1 MRHGFGRLCAT
12 SVMSAIVDM
21 TSRITLCPLPAKYG
35 IPFDICMSERTKQKD
50 MKTEK
55 EYESPAVEI
64 VEMDTGGSVL
74 MTSLTGENIN
84 EWEEM

>member
-1 MRHGFGRLCAT
+1 MEGSHCKVGTFHVFVGF
-12 SVMSAIVDM
+12 S
-21 TSRITLCPLPAKYG
+21 CPLPAKYG
-35 IPFDICMSERTKQKD
+35 IPFDICMSERIKQKD

>member
-1 MRHGFGRLCAT
+1 
-12 SVMSAIVDM
+12 
-21 TSRITLCPLPAKYG
+21 
-35 IPFDICMSERTKQKD
+35 

-64 VEMDTGGSVL
+64 VDMDTGGSVL

>member
-1 MRHGFGRLCAT
+1 VEGSHCKVGTFHVFVG
-12 SVMSAIVDM
+12 IP
-21 TSRITLCPLPAKYG
+21 CPLPAKYG

-64 VEMDTGGSVL
+64 VEMETGGSVL

>member
-1 MRHGFGRLCAT
+1 
-12 SVMSAIVDM
+12 
-21 TSRITLCPLPAKYG
+21 
-35 IPFDICMSERTKQKD
+35 

-64 VEMDTGGSVL
+64 VKMEAGGSVL

-84 EWEEM
+84 EWEDM